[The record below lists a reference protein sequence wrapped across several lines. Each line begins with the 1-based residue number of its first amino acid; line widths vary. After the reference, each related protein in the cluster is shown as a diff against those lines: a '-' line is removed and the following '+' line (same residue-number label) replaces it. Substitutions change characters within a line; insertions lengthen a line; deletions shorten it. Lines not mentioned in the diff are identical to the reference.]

1 MNNEY
6 KLTLKGFKTKEQVK
20 AFIDWYAGQGE
31 QDASYW
37 FGARM
42 DDGEIDIDNM
52 PIDVTK
58 PYEWHENTLVAFL
71 KI

>member
-1 MNNEY
+1 MEY
-6 KLTLKGFKTKEQVK
+6 ELTLKGFKTKEQVK

-37 FGARM
+37 FEARK
-42 DDGEIDIDNM
+42 DDGEIDVNRMLVDI
-52 PIDVTK
+52 TK
-58 PYEWHENTLVAFL
+58 PFEWQGNALVAYL